1 MKRKTSVEI
10 CLLMMVV
17 ACSFS
22 LLAHEKP
29 LVAVMPVEEGDLSW
43 KWFRDREILNGITQ
57 MITDRLVQES
67 DIRVVERTRIE
78 EILKEQDFGSSGR
91 VDPVTAARIG
101 KVLGVDALIL
111 STLTTLNVA
120 EVGGIS
126 VGPLTVKGV
135 KAEVIITGRVVDATT
150 AEIKDSFEA
159 RGEEIEASIKVSDL
173 QGLSFGTTAFNKSVV
188 GKCIRE
194 AVENFARNII
204 SNPDRLMTHQIEL
217 RGKVVKI
224 VGSKLIVDIGSRSG
238 VRERMTGK
246 LIRMVE
252 VEELQQYVSVPIGEV
267 QVYSV
272 NPDTCILEVLWAEE
286 APMEGDYVDLISLK

>member
-1 MKRKTSVEI
+1 M
-10 CLLMMVV
+10 
-17 ACSFS
+17 
-22 LLAHEKP
+22 
-29 LVAVMPVEEGDLSW
+29 SW

-217 RGKVVKI
+217 RVK
-224 VGSKLIVDIGSRSG
+224 
-238 VRERMTGK
+238 
-246 LIRMVE
+246 
-252 VEELQQYVSVPIGEV
+252 
-267 QVYSV
+267 
-272 NPDTCILEVLWAEE
+272 
-286 APMEGDYVDLISLK
+286 

>member
-1 MKRKTSVEI
+1 
-10 CLLMMVV
+10 
-17 ACSFS
+17 
-22 LLAHEKP
+22 
-29 LVAVMPVEEGDLSW
+29 
-43 KWFRDREILNGITQ
+43 
-57 MITDRLVQES
+57 
-67 DIRVVERTRIE
+67 
-78 EILKEQDFGSSGR
+78 SGR